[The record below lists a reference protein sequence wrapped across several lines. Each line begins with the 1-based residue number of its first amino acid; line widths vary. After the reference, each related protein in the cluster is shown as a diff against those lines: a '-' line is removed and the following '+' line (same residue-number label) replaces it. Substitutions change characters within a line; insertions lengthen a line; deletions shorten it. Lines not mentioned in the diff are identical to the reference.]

1 MTSKKSIN
9 VGIIGFGT
17 VGAGSARILTENAD
31 IIKRRLGA
39 PVVLR
44 KISDLDIKRDRG
56 IKLGQ
61 VKLTTDAKDII
72 GDPDIDIVVELIGGG
87 KTRQKLIFVGSG
99 RKKHRGGGAQR
110 SVVGEGREENKTS
123 ECERGSGGGRGE
135 AS

>member
-56 IKLGQ
+56 VKLGQ

-72 GDPDIDIVVELIGGG
+72 GDPDIDVVVELIGG
-87 KTRQKLIFVGSG
+87 
-99 RKKHRGGGAQR
+99 
-110 SVVGEGREENKTS
+110 
-123 ECERGSGGGRGE
+123 ERPAKE
-135 AS
+135 FIL